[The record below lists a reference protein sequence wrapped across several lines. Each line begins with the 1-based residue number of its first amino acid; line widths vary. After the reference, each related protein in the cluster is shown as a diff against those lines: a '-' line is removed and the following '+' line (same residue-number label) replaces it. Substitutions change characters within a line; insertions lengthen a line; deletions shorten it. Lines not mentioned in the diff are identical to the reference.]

1 VGAELLL
8 ILFIDFFGCCKLIW
22 FCRIG
27 LNRLAIEGYLRCGS
41 SPRATEHAHLIATGS
56 FGQANYSAAKFAL
69 VSFAKTLAREGV
81 KYNIHANAIAPIAA
95 SPSQSNCLRFCSL
108 IPHQ

>member
-8 ILFIDFFGCCKLIW
+8 ILFEDLFGCCRLAWAYQIE
-22 FCRIG
+22 

-41 SPRATEHAHLIATGS
+41 STSATGQSHLIATGS

-95 SPSQSNCLRFCSL
+95 SPSRSNCLRFCSL